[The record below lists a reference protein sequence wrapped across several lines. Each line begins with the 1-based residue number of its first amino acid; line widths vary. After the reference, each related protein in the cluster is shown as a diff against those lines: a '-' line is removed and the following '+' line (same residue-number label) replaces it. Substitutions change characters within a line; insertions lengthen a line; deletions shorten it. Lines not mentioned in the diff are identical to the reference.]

1 LRRRRFWLFV
11 QRGTAAA
18 LPGGGAYLL
27 QLRSIA
33 ATATVPVGVRTMRTP
48 PLICQGDNYYYYF
61 FLKPTSTK
69 PQAEKLG

>member
-11 QRGTAAA
+11 QRGTAAV

-33 ATATVPVGVRTMRTP
+33 ATATVPVGVQTMRTP
-48 PLICQGDNYYYYF
+48 PLICQGDNYYYYYF
-61 FLKPTSTK
+61 FYTPGSKDPR
-69 PQAEKLG
+69 G